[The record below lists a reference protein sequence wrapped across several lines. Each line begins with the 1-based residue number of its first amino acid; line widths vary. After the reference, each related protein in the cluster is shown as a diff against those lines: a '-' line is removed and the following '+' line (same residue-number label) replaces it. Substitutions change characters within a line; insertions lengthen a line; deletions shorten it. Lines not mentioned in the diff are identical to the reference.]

1 MCMTIKEVSQ
11 RLGLTPDT
19 LRYYER
25 VGLIPPVNRN
35 KNGIR
40 DYTEN
45 DCQWIE
51 FIKCMRQ
58 SGLPVEVLIKYVRL
72 FQQGEETNQSR
83 KEILIEQRD
92 LISQKVEELQKTIIR
107 LDKKI
112 EMYEQNL
119 IPAMEKLK
127 KHLN

>member
-1 MCMTIKEVSQ
+1 MTIKEVSQ

-127 KHLN
+127 KHLK

>member
-1 MCMTIKEVSQ
+1 MTIKEVSQ

-92 LISQKVEELQKTIIR
+92 LISQKVEELQSN
-107 LDKKI
+107 
-112 EMYEQNL
+112 YSFG
-119 IPAMEKLK
+119 
-127 KHLN
+127 

>member
-1 MCMTIKEVSQ
+1 MTIKEVSQ

-107 LDKKI
+107 LNKKI

>member
-1 MCMTIKEVSQ
+1 MTIKEVSQ
-11 RLGLTPDT
+11 RLGMTPDT

-51 FIKCMRQ
+51 FIKCMRH
-58 SGLPVEVLIKYVRL
+58 SGLPVEVLIEYVRL
-72 FQQGEETNQSR
+72 FQQGEDTNQAR
-83 KEILIEQRD
+83 KEILIDQRD
-92 LISQKVEELQKTIIR
+92 LISQKVEELQQTVLR
-107 LDKKI
+107 LNKKI
-112 EMYEQNL
+112 EMYEQSM

-127 KHLN
+127 NHLN

>member
-1 MCMTIKEVSQ
+1 MTIKEVSQ

-40 DYTEN
+40 DYTED

>member
-1 MCMTIKEVSQ
+1 MTIKEVSQ

>member
-1 MCMTIKEVSQ
+1 MTIKEVSQ

-45 DCQWIE
+45 DYQWIE

>member
-45 DCQWIE
+45 DYQWIE

>member
-1 MCMTIKEVSQ
+1 
-11 RLGLTPDT
+11 
-19 LRYYER
+19 
-25 VGLIPPVNRN
+25 
-35 KNGIR
+35 
-40 DYTEN
+40 
-45 DCQWIE
+45 
-51 FIKCMRQ
+51 MRQ